1 MQGVTQVWRED
12 VYSLVCTV
20 VSSPTCDLPKN
31 KHQLFQ
37 SPLFA
42 RTPHCGHF
50 PRFPDIK
57 GIPLLVTGF
66 AASGPTC
73 SGNPVMFLG
82 QKLETDGRWL
92 WRTRA
97 ESKKI
102 LFKFHSTEGT
112 SDLTPS
118 PWISWEYYSLRYI
131 IYVLYQMCPEQPSNA
146 GLLFSITPQLL
157 DMTNIGSYWRLYCI
171 DWSINYYIYTHMHRI
186 YIYTS
191 HRYSHHRTRGRTI
204 KNATRIVQV
213 ATPPP
218 KIRRKRW
225 NSRGLVQL
233 PPPGFLW
240 VIPWIPPCPFRL
252 GGLYGWRK
260 DVETMV
266 LKKSTY
272 RVGRHSLGDVFDEW
286 IIP

>member
-1 MQGVTQVWRED
+1 MEDDCGELEPRE
-12 VYSLVCTV
+12 
-20 VSSPTCDLPKN
+20 P
-31 KHQLFQ
+31 
-37 SPLFA
+37 
-42 RTPHCGHF
+42 
-50 PRFPDIK
+50 
-57 GIPLLVTGF
+57 
-66 AASGPTC
+66 
-73 SGNPVMFLG
+73 
-82 QKLETDGRWL
+82 
-92 WRTRA
+92 
-97 ESKKI
+97 ESKKF

-118 PWISWEYYSLRYI
+118 PWIYWGYYSLRYI

-233 PPPGFLW
+233 QTAG
-240 VIPWIPPCPFRL
+240 IPLGNSLDPSVSVPTLLGVWLTQRRWDHGAAKKVHTGWGNIP
-252 GGLYGWRK
+252 
-260 DVETMV
+260 
-266 LKKSTY
+266 
-272 RVGRHSLGDVFDEW
+272 
-286 IIP
+286 